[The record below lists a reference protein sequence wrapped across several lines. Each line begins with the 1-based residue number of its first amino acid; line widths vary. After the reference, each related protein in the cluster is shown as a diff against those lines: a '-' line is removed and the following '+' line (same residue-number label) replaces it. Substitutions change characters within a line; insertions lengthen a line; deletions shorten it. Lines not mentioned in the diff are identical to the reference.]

1 MNKIEVTKISK
12 QLIAEARI
20 TEVFDVLL
28 NFVKSNEDVNE
39 SIQGEILLLASRYN
53 SVKSSSTR
61 GAISNSEL
69 NLETN
74 RLIHALL
81 YAIDNIEKT
90 VPSEKQEVTIE
101 GSENVIVG
109 RSINIAGNFQ
119 IGDEIKSDEKVVEKL
134 VQNQSKIKIL
144 FLSSNP
150 LDANPLRLD
159 KEMRDLE
166 IELKVSKNRDLFEF
180 IKFSAVRIKD
190 LQDALLNHQPHFVHF
205 SGHGRSEGVALLDNQ
220 ADKVQIIQSEPL
232 ANLFKLFSN
241 DIACVFLNSCY
252 SREQAKLIRR
262 FIPNVIGMNKSVPDS
277 TAIEFAT
284 VFYKGI
290 GAGRE
295 IGFSFELA
303 KNSIDLHN
311 IPGSDIPVLL

>member
-1 MNKIEVTKISK
+1 MNKIEVTKISR
-12 QLIAEARI
+12 QLIAEGRI
-20 TEVFDVLL
+20 NEVFDILL
-28 NFVKSNEDVNE
+28 NFVKSNEDVNH
-39 SIQGEILLLASRYN
+39 SIQGEILLLASRYS
-53 SVKSSSTR
+53 SVKNSTIK
-61 GAISNSEL
+61 GTVSNSEL

-74 RLIHALL
+74 RLVHSLL

-90 VPSEKQEVTIE
+90 VPSKKQEVTIE
-101 GSENVIVG
+101 GSKNIIVG
-109 RSINIAGNFQ
+109 SSINVSGNFQ
-119 IGDEIKSDEKVVEKL
+119 IGDEIKTDKKVVEKL
-134 VQNQSKIKIL
+134 IQNQSKIKIL

-166 IELKVSKNRDLFEF
+166 IELKLSKNRDIFEF

-205 SGHGRSEGVALLDNQ
+205 SGHGKSEGIALLDNQ
-220 ADKVQIIQSEPL
+220 TDKVQIIQSEPL

-241 DIACVFLNSCY
+241 DIACVFLNSCF
-252 SREQAKLIRR
+252 SQEQAKLIRR
-262 FIPNVIGMNKSVPDS
+262 FIPNVIGMNNAVPDN

-303 KNSIDLHN
+303 KNSIDLNN
-311 IPGSDIPVLL
+311 ISGSDIPMLL